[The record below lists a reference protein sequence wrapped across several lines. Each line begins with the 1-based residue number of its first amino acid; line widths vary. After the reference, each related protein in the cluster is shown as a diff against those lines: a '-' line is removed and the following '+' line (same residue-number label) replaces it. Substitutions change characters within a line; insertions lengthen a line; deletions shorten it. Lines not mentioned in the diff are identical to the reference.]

1 MVNRIIVPANYT
13 FEVIIKVDPTS
24 GQSELQIRNRSRV
37 QISMWQVA
45 GLLAKHV
52 SNIMESLLSGKLKQI
67 PVQED
72 QQQPPAGDGGDG
84 GANAS

>member
-13 FEVIIKVDPTS
+13 FEVIIKVDPMN
-24 GQSELQIRNRSRV
+24 GQSELQIRNRSKI

-52 SNIMESLLSGKLKQI
+52 SGIMESLLSGKLKQI
-67 PVQED
+67 PVKEE
-72 QQQPPAGDGGDG
+72 QQQPPAGEGGDG